1 METLINALAT
11 DPIGTLFYIGVIAMV
26 IYAAI
31 KIGGVLLKIGLT
43 IAAIYLIYNFWA
55 TGIANDPHL
64 NAEPTST
71 TAITQT
77 IETPLAERHHQ
88 YKL

>member
-11 DPIGTLFYIGVIAMV
+11 DPIGTLFYIGVIVIV

-31 KIGGVLLKIGLT
+31 KIGGTLLKIGLT

-55 TGIANDPHL
+55 AGIANDPHL
-64 NAEPTST
+64 NAEPIT
-71 TAITQT
+71 TVSAQATVT
-77 IETPLAERHHQ
+77 LPAT
-88 YKL
+88 